1 MTPITNLLDK
11 LPDASRSGK
20 GWKARCPAHDDRN
33 PSLSIHEAKNG
44 NVLLKCHAGCTTPA
58 VVQAIGLKMADLMAG
73 DSLPPPRN
81 RGDQPSV
88 AAQQRTK
95 PDRSH
100 ASLDAAIAAI
110 KGRHDAHFR
119 VWTYHD
125 ANGESV
131 GAVIRFD
138 EPSGKTYRPACLRDG
153 KWYETAMPELR
164 PLYALP
170 GLTAAD
176 CVVVTE
182 GEKAADAA
190 ALLGYVATTSSGGA
204 KAANKTDWSTLAGK
218 NVVILPDNDEAGRE
232 YADDVVDLLHS
243 LTPPAKV
250 RVVALNG
257 LPTGGD
263 IADLVDQAGEPGAKE
278 LREDVDVQIEQESF
292 LSPPTAGEAALRYE
306 PFPVDVLPEPL
317 RQFVIEAAVSI
328 GCDPCYIAMP
338 LLAACAAAI
347 GNTHR
352 LEVKKSW
359 LVPPILWLVIVGE
372 SGSAKTPAMRCA
384 LAGTQLREKEAFAKY
399 NEQRAAY
406 QAQLLLYERDLA
418 DFRKGKKG
426 SEPPVHPT
434 EPKPERMIASDITI
448 EALAAC
454 LGSNPRGLL
463 LGIDELA
470 GWIQS
475 LQRYSGGKNT
485 GDASRYLSLYNA
497 DTLIVDR
504 KTGNPSTI
512 RVSQAAVCIVGGIQ
526 PGILR
531 RCFTEEHRESGLAAR
546 FLLAYPPRQAKKWTE
561 AFLNPETAVRCEAI
575 LLRLYD
581 LQPDPFSSVEDYT
594 PLVIGMSPEA
604 KALFQSFYNRHN
616 AELQEYSGDLAAAW
630 SKLEEIPLRLAL
642 VIHCVRVV
650 AYDSIGK
657 DAHSVDADSLSMA
670 LVLTE
675 WFKHEARRVHVM
687 LRETEAS
694 AEDRKLVEWIER
706 RGGQTTVREAQQ
718 GVRALKKASDARLAL
733 DRLVAA
739 GHGVWVEGSQG
750 KRFALHGSPA
760 ELPTAVDTVDS
771 VDVDTG
777 APNDPDVDWGAI

>member
-1 MTPITNLLDK
+1 MTPINNLLDK
-11 LPDASRSGK
+11 LPDASRSGA
-20 GWKARCPAHDDRN
+20 GWKARCPAHNDRN
-33 PSLSIHEAKNG
+33 PSLSISEAENG

-58 VVQAIGLKMADLMAG
+58 VVQAIGLEMADLMAG

-81 RGDQPSV
+81 RGAQPSV
-88 AAQQRTK
+88 AAQRRTE
-95 PDRSH
+95 PDRWH

-110 KGRHDAHFR
+110 KRRHDAHCR
-119 VWTYHD
+119 EWTYHD
-125 ANGESV
+125 ANGEPV
-131 GAVIRFD
+131 GAVLRFD
-138 EPSGKTYRPACLRDG
+138 KHSGKTYRPACLRDG
-153 KWYETAMPELR
+153 KWYETAMPEPR

-170 GLTAAD
+170 GLTAAEF
-176 CVVVTE
+176 VVVTE

-204 KAANKTDWSTLAGK
+204 KAADKTDWSALAGK
-218 NVVILPDNDEAGRE
+218 TVVILPDNDEAGRE

-250 RVVALNG
+250 RVVALKG

-263 IADLVDQAGEPGAKE
+263 FADLVDWAGELRAKE

-292 LSPPTAGEAALRYE
+292 LSPPAAGPAALRYE
-306 PFPVDVLPEPL
+306 PFPVDSLPQPL
-317 RQFVIEAAVSI
+317 RHFVIEAARSI
-328 GCDPCYIAMP
+328 GCDSSYIAMP
-338 LLAACAAAI
+338 LLAACAGAI
-347 GNTHR
+347 GNTRR

-359 LVPPILWLVIVGE
+359 LVPPILWLGIVGE

-384 LAGTQLREKEAFAKY
+384 LAATQLRQKEAFLKY
-399 NEQRAAY
+399 EERRAVY
-406 QAQLLLYERDLA
+406 QEQLLVFERDLA
-418 DFRKGKKG
+418 DFKKGKKG

-463 LGIDELA
+463 LAIDELA

-475 LQRYSGGKNT
+475 LERYSGGKNT
-485 GDASRYLSLYNA
+485 GDASRYLSLYNG

-504 KTGNPSTI
+504 KTGNPPTI
-512 RVSQAAVCIVGGIQ
+512 RVPQAAVCIVGGIQ

-546 FLLAYPPRQAKKWTE
+546 FLLACPPRRAKKWTE
-561 AFLNPETAVRCEAI
+561 AFLDPEIAEDCEAV

-581 LQPDPFSSVEDYT
+581 LQPDPFSSVDEYG
-594 PLVIGMSPEA
+594 PEVIGMSPEA

-642 VIHCVRVV
+642 VIHCARI
-650 AYDSIGK
+650 AAN
-657 DAHSVDADSLSMA
+657 DATVKAAQSVDADSLSMA

-675 WFKHEARRVHVM
+675 WFKHEARRLYAM
-687 LRETEAS
+687 LRESDAS
-694 AEDRKLVEWIER
+694 AEYRKLVEGIER
-706 RGGQTTVREAQQ
+706 RGGQVTVREAQQ
-718 GVRALKKASDARLAL
+718 SFRALKGKASAARLAL

-739 GHGVWVEGSQG
+739 GHGVWVEGSRG
-750 KRFALHGSPA
+750 RRFALHGSPA
-760 ELPTAVDTVDS
+760 EPPHAVDTVD
-771 VDVDTG
+771 VDTG
-777 APNDPDVDWGAI
+777 TPNDPDVDWGAI